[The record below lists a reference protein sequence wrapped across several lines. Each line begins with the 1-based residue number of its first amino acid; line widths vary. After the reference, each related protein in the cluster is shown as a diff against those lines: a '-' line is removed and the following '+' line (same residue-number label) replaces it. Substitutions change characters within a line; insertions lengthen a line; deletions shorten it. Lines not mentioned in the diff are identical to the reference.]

1 MSEAGVQVGVARIRS
16 GAPAARRPAPP
27 MSVNAANVAL
37 DEAAVR
43 SALAEVMDPE
53 LPMLS
58 VVDLGIV
65 HRVDVGPADGPIRV
79 EILPT
84 FVGCPALELIK
95 TSIATRLAEFGR
107 PVEVSATFEVPWTS
121 DRISPAGR
129 AALLAAGIAPPGSDA
144 AAGIGPGGLI
154 DLEPRVPC
162 PHCGSRHTTLENVF
176 GPTQCRTIRYCADC
190 RQPFEA
196 IKPV

>member
-1 MSEAGVQVGVARIRS
+1 MSESGIQIGIARARAGAVAV
-16 GAPAARRPAPP
+16 RPR
-27 MSVNAANVAL
+27 L
-37 DEAAVR
+37 DEPAIRAA
-43 SALAEVMDPE
+43 LTQVMDPE

-65 HRVDVGPADGPIRV
+65 HGVSVAPDGGPIRV
-79 EILPT
+79 AILPT

-95 TSIATRLAEFGR
+95 TRIADRLAAFGR
-107 PVEVSATFEVPWTS
+107 SVEVDATFEIPWTS
-121 DRISPAGR
+121 ERISPAGR
-129 AALLAAGIAPPGSDA
+129 AALHAAGIAPPARTGHDGTTPS
-144 AAGIGPGGLI
+144 PLI

-162 PHCGSRHTTLENVF
+162 PHCGSRRTSIENLF

-196 IKPV
+196 IKSV